1 MYQRRGGALTGQ
13 TASHGRTA
21 RHDSR
26 VSVPAAIAV
35 VVLTLA
41 AVWLVGSAL
50 ARSAGPAI
58 RILAGALSM
67 VGVGWVGMLVSTLGV
82 AVLGQRTVLRIAVPL
97 ALIALIAIRR
107 PDLRLAR
114 PRLAAIAAIAVAAV
128 ILWPS
133 VSAPSNLGRGADA
146 GWHSGWTHQL
156 MSGATTPGG
165 PYGGIPAA
173 YPWLFHALAAWI
185 AQVVPGSLTG
195 AFLAIQVLAL
205 LALGAGTWL
214 LASELG
220 LVAAATGWATVLV
233 LGGAGVGWIWQ
244 HSPAAVLTLR
254 FGLGA
259 YHGDFILPTAMSTG
273 LGSLA
278 PLLPREAA
286 LALLPGMLWLAVRA
300 SSQRSMRL
308 ALLAG
313 GVAGFAV
320 VLGPVEGGLGLASV
334 AAIAIATRFWGLFVA
349 LPAALLTAS
358 VWLVPLA
365 LSSHS
370 LGGLRETTTQVAPDP
385 TVAQAAVALGM
396 LLPLGAAGLILLAR
410 RHELRPEL
418 IAIIAVAVLAC
429 GAGIVAGSG
438 HVVFGTHAIVHWL
451 RYVPV
456 LAIALVLPA
465 GYAAAE
471 LVKAAGRR
479 AVPLGIVLAAIIAV
493 AAMGSTALASAAIRA
508 EPPNPSLVCTHP
520 LGLTS
525 ADDVAVSAGQV
536 WITGEVG
543 FGIFSASGARILW
556 LPDRLARI
564 PFKRLPAGVSTEHTR
579 RTELSAIAAGA
590 PPPAGVTWVVTNRPP
605 EALARDLHPY
615 SWCVWRGTVPLRA
628 YRVVPSG

>member
-1 MYQRRGGALTGQ
+1 
-13 TASHGRTA
+13 
-21 RHDSR
+21 
-26 VSVPAAIAV
+26 
-35 VVLTLA
+35 
-41 AVWLVGSAL
+41 VGSAL
-50 ARSAGPAI
+50 VRGARPAV
-58 RILAGALSM
+58 RILAGALAM
-67 VGVGWVGMLVSTLGV
+67 VAVGWAGMLVSTLGV
-82 AVLGQRTVLRIAVPL
+82 AVLGQRTGLRIAAPV
-97 ALIALIAIRR
+97 ALVALVAIRR
-107 PDLRLAR
+107 PDLRVAR
-114 PRLAAIAAIAVAAV
+114 PSLAAIAALAVSAV

-133 VSAPSNLGRGADA
+133 VSAPSNLARGADA

-165 PYGGIPAA
+165 PYGGVPAA
-173 YPWLFHALAAWI
+173 YPWLFHALAAWL
-185 AQVVPGSLTG
+185 AQVVPGGLTG

-220 LVAAATGWATVLV
+220 LGAAATGWAAVLV

-259 YHGDFILPTAMSTG
+259 HHGDFILPTAMSTG

-286 LALLPGMLWLAVRA
+286 LALLPGTLWLAIRA
-300 SSQRSMRL
+300 SSQRSARL

-334 AAIAIATRFWGLFVA
+334 AAVAIATRFWPLLAA

-365 LSSHS
+365 LSSHT
-370 LGGLRETTTQVAPDP
+370 LDGLAQTTTQVAPDP
-385 TVAQAAVALGM
+385 TLAQAAVALGM
-396 LLPLGAAGLILLAR
+396 LVPLGAAGVVLLHR
-410 RHELRPEL
+410 RGALRPEL
-418 IAIIAVAVLAC
+418 TAIVAVALVAC
-429 GAGIVAGSG
+429 AAGIIAGSG

-471 LVKAAGRR
+471 LVTAAGRR
-479 AVPLGIVLAAIIAV
+479 AVPLGIGLAALIAV
-493 AAMGSTALASAAIRA
+493 TAMGSTALAAAAIRN
-508 EPPNPSLVCTHP
+508 EPQNPTLACTHP
-520 LGLTS
+520 LDVTQ
-525 ADDVAVSAGQV
+525 ADEVAVSSGQV

-556 LPDRLARI
+556 LPDRIARI
-564 PFKRLPAGVSTEHTR
+564 PFNRLPAGVAGEHTR
-579 RTELSAIAAGA
+579 RTELNAIAGGA

-605 EALARDLHPY
+605 DALAPNLHPY
-615 SWCVWRGTVPLRA
+615 SWCIWRGTVPLRA
-628 YRVVPSG
+628 FRVVAPG

>member
-1 MYQRRGGALTGQ
+1 
-13 TASHGRTA
+13 
-21 RHDSR
+21 

-35 VVLTLA
+35 VVLTPA

-50 ARSAGPAI
+50 VRGARPAV
-58 RILAGALSM
+58 RILAGALA
-67 VGVGWVGMLVSTLGV
+67 VVAVGWVAMLVSTLGI
-82 AVLGQRTVLRIAVPL
+82 AVLGQRTGLRIAVPV
-97 ALIALIAIRR
+97 ALVALVALRR

-114 PRLAAIAAIAVAAV
+114 PSLGAVAALAVSAV

-133 VSAPSNLGRGADA
+133 VSAPANLARGADA
-146 GWHSGWTHQL
+146 GWHSGWTRQL

-165 PYGGIPAA
+165 PYGGIPDA

-185 AQVVPGSLTG
+185 AHVVPGSLTG

-220 LVAAATGWATVLV
+220 LGAAATGWATVLV

-259 YHGDFILPTAMSTG
+259 HHGDFILPDAMSTG

-286 LALLPGMLWLAVRA
+286 LALLPGMLWLAIRA
-300 SSQRSMRL
+300 ASERSARL

-320 VLGPVEGGLGLASV
+320 VLGPVEGTLGLVGV
-334 AAIAIATRFWGLFVA
+334 AAVAIATRSRPLLLA

-370 LGGLRETTTQVAPDP
+370 HGGLRETTTQVAPNP

-396 LLPLGAAGLILLAR
+396 LVPLGAAGLVLLAR
-410 RHELRPEL
+410 RGALRRELT
-418 IAIIAVAVLAC
+418 AIVAVALVAC
-429 GAGIVAGSG
+429 GAGIAAGSG

-456 LAIALVLPA
+456 LAIALALPA

-471 LVKAAGRR
+471 LVAAAGRR
-479 AVPLGIVLAAIIAV
+479 AVPLGIVLAAVVAV
-493 AAMGSTALASAAIRA
+493 AAMGSTALAAAAIRA
-508 EPPNPSLVCTHP
+508 EPANPSLTCVHP
-520 LGLTS
+520 LDLTQ
-525 ADDVAVSAGQV
+525 ADEVAVSSGQV
-536 WITGEVG
+536 WITGDVG
-543 FGIFSASGARILW
+543 FGLFSASGARILW

-564 PFKRLPAGVSTEHTR
+564 PFTRLPAGVADEHTR
-579 RTELSAIAAGA
+579 RTELTAIAAGA

-605 EALARDLHPY
+605 DALASELHPY